1 MAKTKKPTTVQTP
14 APLTG
19 ADFYFAKYAATHQQP
34 TNKLIHFICIPLLI
48 LSFMGLLWV
57 IPFPYI
63 KFLGA
68 YNADFNWSSFFI
80 AACIYFYLKLSP
92 ISSYFMLL
100 ILFLFSYAITLAAQ
114 GEKTGGPSLAM
125 LSAIVFFIS
134 VILLYVSYKKEG
146 KKLSVEYRYKNI
158 LIAPLYMLHLVLSK
172 LSIKH

>member
-1 MAKTKKPTTVQTP
+1 VAQKKSVKTEKPV
-14 APLTG
+14 PLTG
-19 ADFYFAKYAATHQQP
+19 ADFYFAKYAAVHQQP
-34 TNKLIHFICIPLLI
+34 ANKLIHFICIPLLI
-48 LSFMGLLWV
+48 LSIMGLLWV

-100 ILFLFSYAITLAAQ
+100 ILFLFSYAITLVAQ
-114 GEKTGGPSLAM
+114 GQKAGGPSLAI
-125 LSAIVFFIS
+125 LSAVVFAIS
-134 VILLYVSYKKEG
+134 VILLYIGYKKEG
-146 KKLSVEYRYKNI
+146 KKLSFEYRYKNI
-158 LIAPLYMLHLVLSK
+158 LIAPLYMLHLILSK